1 MRDPY
6 QVLGI
11 SRDATEEEI
20 KKAYKGLSRRYH
32 PDMNINNP
40 NKEQAEERFK
50 EVQAA
55 YQQIMKERTEGYSY
69 GGAGGYG
76 QNTGGYGQ
84 NTRGYGGNGGGFGG
98 FGGFGPFGGFY
109 GGYQEQNASEEDLH
123 LKAAGNYIRSG
134 YYKEARTALD
144 GVELQA
150 RNGKWYYYSAIAH
163 AGMGSNV
170 AALEHARKAAA
181 LEPGNTTYASLVQ
194 RLESGGDWYE
204 QRREAYGFPT
214 VGGNNM
220 CMKLCIANIIC
231 NLCCGGGACYSG
243 GNRFY

>member
-11 SRDATEEEI
+11 GRDATEDEI

-40 NKEQAEERFK
+40 NKDQAEERFK

-55 YQQIMKERTEGYSY
+55 YQQIMKERTDGYSY
-69 GGAGGYG
+69 GGSSGGGSYGGGYG
-76 QNTGGYGQ
+76 NNQ
-84 NTRGYGGNGGGFGG
+84 GGFGG

-109 GGYQEQNASEEDLH
+109 GGYRDQNAQEEDLQ

-144 GVELQA
+144 GVEIQA
-150 RNGKWYYYSAIAH
+150 RNAKWFYYSAIAN
-163 AGMGSNV
+163 AGLGSNV
-170 AALEHARKAAA
+170 AALEHARRAAA
-181 LEPGNTTYASLVQ
+181 LEPGNATYASLVQ
-194 RLESGGDWYE
+194 RLESGGAWYE

-214 VGGNNM
+214 GGGNNM

-231 NLCCGGGACYSG
+231 NLCCGGGACYNG
-243 GNRFY
+243 GGGFY